1 MNISQSNNEALKNPW
16 VLGIILFV
24 MTFITVNGIFIYQA
38 FKNPPSLVVP
48 DFYERGKRYEDTQ
61 KRIEQEKALGWTGV
75 LMVPSAT
82 RVNQKQAYD
91 VLIQGKNSANLELD
105 IVTLNAYR
113 PSDANADFSGEMIK
127 KAPGLY
133 SAEMSFTLP
142 GIWDLIVVA
151 KQGEQEFLVTKRV
164 TIAP

>member
-1 MNISQSNNEALKNPW
+1 MSISQSNNEALKNPW

-24 MTFITVNGIFIYQA
+24 MTFITANAVFIYQA

-75 LMVPSAT
+75 LMTPAAT
-82 RVNQKQAYD
+82 RVNQSQAYE
-91 VLIQGKNSANLELD
+91 VLIQGRNSVNLELD
-105 IVTLNAYR
+105 SVTINAYR
-113 PSDANADFSGEMIK
+113 PSDANADFSAAMTK
-127 KAPGLY
+127 KSPGQY
-133 SAEMSFTLP
+133 SADMSFNLP
-142 GIWDLIVVA
+142 GIWDIIVVA

>member
-61 KRIEQEKALGWTGV
+61 KRIEKEKALGWTGV
-75 LMVPSAT
+75 LMIPAST
-82 RVNQKQAYD
+82 RVNQLQSYE
-91 VLIQGKNSANLELD
+91 VLIQGRNSVNLELD
-105 IVTLNAYR
+105 TVTINAYR
-113 PSDANADFSGEMIK
+113 PSDANADFSAEMVK

-133 SAEMSFTLP
+133 STDMQFNLP
-142 GIWDLIVVA
+142 GIWDIIVVA
-151 KQGEQEFLVTKRV
+151 EQGEQEFLVTKRV